1 MNSSFLHTKTT
12 GIPPPCFGWDMK
24 AILLI
29 KNHSLDPVSR
39 PETSLEPLQLWTA
52 CLQPD
57 QDRLEGANSKYPK
70 PQMIRWLSSR
80 KSPVNSWN
88 LPSDEKNSFPF
99 FFKVLVAV
107 KKTLQFKHVKYPYKK
122 NGIRAMM
129 CHVFCRFQSFEDL
142 TSESITS
149 APFPRCIERS
159 SAS

>member
-12 GIPPPCFGWDMK
+12 GIPPLVLGGIWKRFCW
-24 AILLI
+24 
-29 KNHSLDPVSR
+29 
-39 PETSLEPLQLWTA
+39 
-52 CLQPD
+52 
-57 QDRLEGANSKYPK
+57 SKI
-70 PQMIRWLSSR
+70 IRWIQFPAL
-80 KSPVNSWN
+80 KLPWN
-88 LPSDEKNSFPF
+88 LFSFGLHACSLTKIALKERIQNIPNLRWF
-99 FFKVLVAV
+99 DDCPVASRRWTLGTFQVMKRTRFLFLKVLVAV